1 MKKIVLFL
9 AIAIVAISCKN
20 KDEYTISG
28 SIDGMQSGTAYLEK
42 LSENGMS
49 TIAIDTVKVVDGKFE
64 IKGKAL
70 EPAIHFIQI
79 DKLDGKVLFILENGS
94 INITVDKD
102 SVFKSKIGG
111 TYSND
116 EFYTFNEQLAKLQ
129 KKSQGKIVKFQQEN
143 MTRMNEAQ
151 KNNDTVVMNSLRNE
165 IKALRAESTE
175 FMNSYPKS
183 HPKSFISILLVENM
197 LNNPDVKI
205 TDAETIFNSLEE
217 SLKKSTAGKKV
228 TETIASLKKQEADA
242 KKVTPATSAGVAP
255 NFEGKSPEGKTISL
269 KESMGKVTIIDFW
282 ASWCN
287 PCRQENPSVVAMYNE
302 LHSKGLNIIGVSL
315 DENLDKWKK
324 AIADDKITW
333 NQVSNLKGWKDPIAV
348 QYNITQIPATIIL
361 DANGTIVAK
370 DLRGE
375 ELKAKVN
382 ELLAKS

>member
-1 MKKIVLFL
+1 MKKLVLFL
-9 AIAIVAISCKN
+9 AIALVAISCKN
-20 KDEYTISG
+20 NEEYTISG
-28 SIDGMQSGTAYLEK
+28 SIDGMQSGTVYLEK
-42 LSENGMS
+42 LAENGMS

-64 IKGKAL
+64 IKGKAV

-79 DKLDGKVLFILENGS
+79 DKLDGKVLFILENGA
-94 INITVDKD
+94 IDITVDKD

-111 TYSND
+111 TYNND

-143 MTRMNEAQ
+143 MAKMNEAQ

-165 IKALRAESTE
+165 IKALRAESTD

-197 LNNPDVKI
+197 LNNPDIKI
-205 TDAETIFNSLEE
+205 SDAEAIFNSLEE
-217 SLKKSTAGKKV
+217 SLKKSAAGKKV

-242 KKVTPATSAGVAP
+242 KKGTPASSAGVAP
-255 NFEGKSPEGKTISL
+255 NFEGKSPDGKMISL

-375 ELKAKVN
+375 ELKAKVK

>member
-1 MKKIVLFL
+1 MKKIALFL
-9 AIAIVAISCKN
+9 AVALVAISCKN
-20 KDEYTISG
+20 KEEYTISG
-28 SIDGMQSGTAYLEK
+28 SIDGMKSGTVYLEK

-49 TIAIDTVKVVDGKFE
+49 TIAVDTVKVLDGKFE

-70 EPAIHFIQI
+70 EPSIHFIQI
-79 DKLDGKVLFILENGS
+79 DKLEGKVLFILENGD
-94 INITVDKD
+94 IDITVDKD
-102 SVFKSKIGG
+102 SVFKSKMGG

-143 MTRMNEAQ
+143 MAKMTEAQ
-151 KNNDTVVMNSLRNE
+151 KNNDTIVMNSLRNE
-165 IKALRAESTE
+165 IKALRSESTG
-175 FMNSYPKS
+175 FMNSYPKT
-183 HPKSFISILLVENM
+183 HPKSFISILLLENM
-197 LNNPDVKI
+197 LNNPDIKI
-205 TDAETIFNSLEE
+205 TDVEKTFNSLEE

-228 TETIASLKKQEADA
+228 TETIASLKKQEAA
-242 KKVTPATSAGVAP
+242 LKTPSPASASGVAP
-255 NFEGKSPEGKTISL
+255 NFEGKSPDGKTISL

-324 AIADDKITW
+324 AIDDDKITW

-375 ELKAKVN
+375 ELKAKIK
-382 ELLAKS
+382 ELLAK